1 MAKTIWILVVG
12 VVVGIGVDRTLLYG
26 LIPTRPAQQEEKK
39 QPQQGKQ
46 QAKGEGKSDALPT
59 MESLPEEVAKL
70 KALVP
75 SNSHIMMDVQWHWN
89 NLWFAAQAKNWPLAQ
104 YYFNET
110 RGHIQ
115 WLIKKAGPVMRS
127 AGPEREEVNIQ
138 GIFDGVDTSSLAD
151 VKTAIAM
158 KDPEKFAAS
167 YKIMLESCY
176 ACHKSVGRPYIR
188 PMIPK
193 QQVQAMVNMDPN
205 ATWPQ

>member
-1 MAKTIWILVVG
+1 MAKTIWILLFG
-12 VVVGIGVDRTLLYG
+12 VVIGVGVDRTLLG
-26 LIPTRPAQQEEKK
+26 LIPTRPAPQE
-39 QPQQGKQ
+39 QTKQ
-46 QAKGEGKSDALPT
+46 QAKGEGQKGDALPT

-115 WLIKKAGPVMRS
+115 WLIKKAGPVMKS
-127 AGPEREEVNIQ
+127 AGPEKEEVNIQ
-138 GIFDGVDTSSLAD
+138 GIFDGIDTSSLAD

-158 KDPEKFAAS
+158 KDSEKFAAS

-188 PMIPK
+188 TMIPT
-193 QQVQAMVNMDPN
+193 QQVQSIVNMDPN

>member
-1 MAKTIWILVVG
+1 MAKTILVLIFG
-12 VVVGIGVDRTLLYG
+12 VLIGVGVDRTLLG
-26 LIPTRPAQQEEKK
+26 RMPVTPVPQEKGK
-39 QPQQGKQ
+39 DQP
-46 QAKGEGKSDALPT
+46 KGEAKKGDALPS

-89 NLWFAAQAKNWPLAQ
+89 NLWFAGQAKNWPLAQ
-104 YYFNET
+104 YYFNEA

-115 WLIKKAGPVMRS
+115 WLIKKAGPVMKS
-127 AGPEREEVNIQ
+127 AGPEKEEVNIQ
-138 GIFDGVDTSSLAD
+138 GIFDGIDTSSLAD

-158 KDPEKFAAS
+158 NDSGKFAAS

-188 PMIPK
+188 PMIPT
-193 QQVQAMVNMDPN
+193 QQVQSIVNMNPE